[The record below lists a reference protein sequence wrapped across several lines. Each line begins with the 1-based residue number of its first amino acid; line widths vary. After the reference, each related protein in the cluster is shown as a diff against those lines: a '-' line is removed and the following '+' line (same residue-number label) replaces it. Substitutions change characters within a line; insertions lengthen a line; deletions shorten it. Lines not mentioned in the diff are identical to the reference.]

1 MAEELDGERT
11 GARGDGG
18 RTRAEVSWEKRRLHA
33 ISILR
38 SHHLHALIAL
48 IVFVDVTCVACE
60 LMLRDVCVAPQDS
73 DISGRHRMESWQEGL
88 AWTSR
93 GLVFILFAREVLLA
107 IIKGYEYFKS
117 LGHIAD
123 LVILTV
129 AVGLEIGMLV
139 EEGNKAN
146 QSKDHL
152 DKEAGVQ
159 EAGSILV
166 ILLAWRVV
174 RVLHG
179 LYLTAEDAENEL
191 DEAEVKEL
199 RTYIKDLEERVKELS
214 PERSLSLS
222 GTRMHV

>member
-1 MAEELDGERT
+1 
-11 GARGDGG
+11 
-18 RTRAEVSWEKRRLHA
+18 
-33 ISILR
+33 
-38 SHHLHALIAL
+38 
-48 IVFVDVTCVACE
+48 
-60 LMLRDVCVAPQDS
+60 
-73 DISGRHRMESWQEGL
+73 MESWQEGL